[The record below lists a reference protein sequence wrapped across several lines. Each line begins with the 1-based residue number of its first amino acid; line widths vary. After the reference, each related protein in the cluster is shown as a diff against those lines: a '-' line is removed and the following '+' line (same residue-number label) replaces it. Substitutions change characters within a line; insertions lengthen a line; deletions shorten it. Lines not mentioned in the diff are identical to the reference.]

1 MLKSYYG
8 EIKVPRMSKA
18 LSHVT
23 IRVND
28 FKASVDWY
36 QQKLGLEP
44 IGLHDDPFCFMKFPD
59 GDEMIALLGAG
70 RVDSEQGIT
79 PAIKVGDLRA
89 VVEELK
95 GRGVEFTGE
104 IVDDEEGYRIVTMK
118 DLEGN
123 RISLWSE

>member
-1 MLKSYYG
+1 
-8 EIKVPRMSKA
+8 MSMA

-28 FKASVDWY
+28 FKAAVAWY
-36 QQKLGLEP
+36 QEKLGLEP
-44 IGLHDDPFCFMKFPD
+44 IGLHDDPFCFMKFSD
-59 GDEMIALLGAG
+59 GDAMIALLGAG
-70 RVDSEQGIT
+70 RIESEQGIT

-89 VVEELK
+89 TVEDLK
-95 GRGVEFTGE
+95 GRGVEFTGD

-123 RISLWSE
+123 RISLWSD